1 MLRKIGLALVVI
13 GLAAVLVRTLVLK
26 LASDETKIRWA
37 IEDAAEG
44 FGDARMDP
52 LLAVLARDFRD
63 EPAGYT
69 REDLRTA
76 LAALFFGEKDPETKG
91 FPYRCEVAAD
101 AIRIEV
107 VKGEPDRAT
116 VTFPGTIVDVR
127 GGTRRDAWSFEVEG
141 RMEERDDGW
150 CFVKSAHT
158 TTGGSLRLRAR

>member
-37 IEDAAEG
+37 IHDAAEG
-44 FGDARMDP
+44 FGEARMDP
-52 LLAVLARDFRD
+52 VLAVLARDFRD

-69 REDLRTA
+69 REDLRGA
-76 LAALFFGEKDPETKG
+76 LAALFFSEKDPATKG
-91 FPYRCEVAAD
+91 FPYRCEIAAD

-107 VKGEPDRAT
+107 AEGEPDRAT
-116 VTFPGTIVDVR
+116 VSLAATIVDVR